1 MNSSSGALG
10 ALGGASPAGVLADFD
25 PPAWLRGPHVQ
36 SVLASLHPRRYW
48 VERRARALL
57 AAGQSVVVDCGD
69 GVRLSG
75 SYSANDA
82 GAGLVVLIHGW
93 EGSIDSSY
101 VLSAGAHLY
110 ERGYAVFRLNLRD
123 HGDSFHLNEG
133 NFHSCR
139 LAEVAGAVRA
149 IRASYR
155 PGWFGLAGFS
165 LGGNFALRVAAAAP
179 DAGLDRIVAI
189 CPVLDPARTMTAL
202 DSGASIYQRY
212 FIRKWSA
219 SLHRKS
225 ELWPGLYD
233 FSGLKHHP
241 NLERM
246 TDFLV
251 RAYTE
256 YPTLATYLEGYAIT
270 GSRLSSLSVPSSIL
284 ASLDDPIIPA
294 EDLDRLA
301 RAASLEITVT
311 NRGGHCGYVESLAGP
326 SFADRFLAQK
336 LAAR

>member
-1 MNSSSGALG
+1 MNWSSGALG
-10 ALGGASPAGVLADFD
+10 APGVGSSSGVLAAFA
-25 PPAWLRGPHVQ
+25 PPAWLRGAQVQ

-57 AAGQSVVVDCGD
+57 AGSQPVVVDCGD

-75 SYSANDA
+75 SYAANAA

-110 ERGYAVFRLNLRD
+110 AQGHAVFRLNLRD
-123 HGDSFHLNEG
+123 HGDSFELNEG
-133 NFHSCR
+133 IFHSCR
-139 LAEVAGAVRA
+139 LAEVVGAVRA
-149 IRASYR
+149 IRECYR

-179 DAGLDRIVAI
+179 DAGLDRVVAI
-189 CPVLDPARTMTAL
+189 CPVLDPARTMAAL
-202 DSGASIYQRY
+202 DRRASIYQRY

-225 ELWPGLYD
+225 ELWPGRYD
-233 FSGLKHHP
+233 FSTLTRYP

-251 RAYTE
+251 GAYTE

-284 ASLDDPIIPA
+284 AALDDPIIPA
-294 EDLDRLA
+294 EDLGRLA
-301 RAASLEITVT
+301 RVASLEITVT
-311 NRGGHCGYVESLAGP
+311 NRGGHCGYVESLTGP